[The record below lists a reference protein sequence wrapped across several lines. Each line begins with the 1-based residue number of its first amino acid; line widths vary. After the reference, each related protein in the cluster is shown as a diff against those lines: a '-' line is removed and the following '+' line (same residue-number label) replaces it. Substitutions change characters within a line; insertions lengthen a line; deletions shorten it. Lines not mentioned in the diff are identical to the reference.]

1 MNYYSRRQDNGRLN
15 NPKERPRFCS
25 RSNHNPLFVD
35 IKHNWSTDSNG
46 SLVYIQL
53 LVSRKEGLR
62 MSHGLIVTSRPQY
75 VPVVGVSAFY
85 PRSQE
90 WGGSQG
96 HAHTLKLKLLIH
108 LGNINRSSES
118 GSSVPHAL
126 PSPLAD
132 SSHTVLAAIL

>member
-1 MNYYSRRQDNGRLN
+1 
-15 NPKERPRFCS
+15 
-25 RSNHNPLFVD
+25 
-35 IKHNWSTDSNG
+35 
-46 SLVYIQL
+46 
-53 LVSRKEGLR
+53 

-96 HAHTLKLKLLIH
+96 HALKLKLLIH

-126 PSPLAD
+126 PLPLAD